1 MRWYQTCPKLKFYIV
16 SQPVEPTATELSTM
30 VDLYYSGKNNSLTAK
45 LRSLLKLPN
54 NQSSTFNAF
63 NITSVKKINSRFS
76 DFANKHSNVYYIDRN
91 IPVCIT
97 ETECLLMEKSL
108 NQSRF

>member
-1 MRWYQTCPKLKFYIV
+1 
-16 SQPVEPTATELSTM
+16 M

-63 NITSVKKINSRFS
+63 NITSVKEINSRFS

-97 ETECLLMEKSL
+97 ETECLLTKNGIPLYSDAGHLSYYGGEIVGKYILDKMNENK
-108 NQSRF
+108 